1 MYGRSGALADARLV
15 FDEIARPDAVCWNIL
30 ITASSRGGH
39 FDDAVGLFRS
49 MLACGAVQSMPT
61 AVTVAVVV
69 PACAKWRR
77 LQTGRSVHGYVV
89 KTGLESDTLCGN
101 ALVSMYAKCGG
112 RKAMDDACRAFSS
125 IGCKD
130 VVSWNSIVAGYIENG
145 LFQEALGLFGQMISQ
160 GFLPNYSTVAN
171 ILPVCAFT
179 EFGRYYGKQVHGF
192 LVRHGLDMD
201 ISVCNA
207 LMTHYSRVFEI
218 EALESV
224 FASMDVRDIVTWNTI
239 IAGYVMNGYHSRALD
254 LFQGL
259 LSTGIAPDSVSFI
272 SLLTACAQLRDVK
285 QGLGFMVISFE
296 GQRFYKKHP

>member
-1 MYGRSGALADARLV
+1 
-15 FDEIARPDAVCWNIL
+15 
-30 ITASSRGGH
+30 
-39 FDDAVGLFRS
+39 

-112 RKAMDDACRAFSS
+112 SRAMDDACRAFSS

-130 VVSWNSIVAGYIENG
+130 VVSWNSIIAGYIENG
-145 LFQEALGLFGQMISQ
+145 LFQEALVLFGQMISQ

-239 IAGYVMNGYHSRALD
+239 IAGYVMNGYHFRALD

-285 QGLGFMVISFE
+285 AGIGVHGYIFRRPALLQETSLMNALVTFYS
-296 GQRFYKKHP
+296 QCDRFDDAFRAFTAILNKI